1 MYVCFYLS
9 NWTINYLLRSRWS
22 VASEII
28 CNDPPVQVFMPLGN
42 PFPLQLPN
50 ELAHLIAMTRIR
62 QKCQDVTPKIRLQVH
77 DSCPFSTIPLV
88 CLMWWKP
95 VAVL

>member
-9 NWTINYLLRSRWS
+9 NWTIKYLLRSRWL

-42 PFPLQLPN
+42 PFPP
-50 ELAHLIAMTRIR
+50 
-62 QKCQDVTPKIRLQVH
+62 
-77 DSCPFSTIPLV
+77 SCPMNLLI
-88 CLMWWKP
+88 
-95 VAVL
+95 